1 MRTLNV
7 LVTGAGGPL
16 GQSIMKA
23 VRYASLP
30 CRLVAT
36 DRHPLSVGFH
46 WADSHYILPT
56 ADEPGYLAQLAAICR
71 EERVDAVLIGS
82 EGEMHV
88 LAQEKGAF
96 ERETGARIIVSSPE
110 VLCIST
116 DKWETTRFLAA
127 HGLDYP
133 RSALPEELEQ
143 MEALVA
149 DLGFPLIV
157 KPRNSS
163 GSKGLFKVQ
172 SQRELMHVLP
182 LVDRPIVQEYLRPDD
197 QEYTTAAF
205 VDDTGQPQGT
215 VVMRRELAAGLTYR
229 ARVEDH
235 PVVAA
240 TAQAVASALRPL
252 GPCNVQLR
260 LTRRGPVPFEIN
272 ARFSSTTS
280 IRACFGYNEVEM
292 ALRCYVLGERIRP
305 PRPRR
310 GVALRFWEELYLPE
324 LADTMVPA
332 QSVREARRVSQLMM
346 HGRQSDDT
354 TGIA

>member
-1 MRTLNV
+1 MKTGNV

-23 VRYASLP
+23 VRRASLP

-46 WADSHYILPT
+46 WADSHYVLPT
-56 ADEPGYLAQLAAICR
+56 AGEPGYLPQLAAICR

-88 LAQEKGAF
+88 LAQEKETF
-96 ERETGARIIVSSPE
+96 ERDTGARIIVSPPE
-110 VLCIST
+110 VLRIST
-116 DKWETTRFLAA
+116 DKWETARFLAT
-127 HGLDYP
+127 HSLDYP

-143 MEALVA
+143 LEALIA

-163 GSKGLFKVQ
+163 GSKGLFKVR
-172 SQRELMHVLP
+172 SQQELERVLS
-182 LVDRPIVQEYLRPDD
+182 LVHRPVVQEYLQPDD

-205 VDDTGQPQGT
+205 VDDTGQPQG
-215 VVMRRELAAGLTYR
+215 VIVIRRELAAGLTYR
-229 ARVEDH
+229 AWVEEN

-240 TAQAVASALRPL
+240 TTQEVACALRPL

-260 LTRRGPVPFEIN
+260 LTERGPVPFEIN

-280 IRACFGYNEVEM
+280 IRAYFGYNEVEM
-292 ALRCYVLGERIRP
+292 ALRCYVLKERIEP
-305 PRPRR
+305 PCPRR
-310 GVALRFWEELYLPE
+310 GVALRFWEESYLSE
-324 LADTMVPA
+324 LADIPA
-332 QSVREARRVSQLMM
+332 SSQSVRKAAGVL
-346 HGRQSDDT
+346 
-354 TGIA
+354 

>member
-46 WADSHYILPT
+46 WADSHYVLPT
-56 ADEPGYLAQLAAICR
+56 AEEPGYVAQLAAICW

-88 LAQEKGAF
+88 MAQEKGAF
-96 ERETGARIIVSSPE
+96 ERETGARVIVSPPE
-110 VLCIST
+110 VLRIST
-116 DKWETTRFLAA
+116 
-127 HGLDYP
+127 

-163 GSKGLFKVQ
+163 GSKGLFKVH
-172 SQRELMHVLP
+172 SQRELALVLQLMH
-182 LVDRPIVQEYLRPDD
+182 RPVVQEYLQPDD

-292 ALRCYVLGERIRP
+292 ALRCYVLGERITP
-305 PRPRR
+305 PHPRR

-332 QSVREARRVSQLMM
+332 QSVREARRVS
-346 HGRQSDDT
+346 
-354 TGIA
+354 

>member
-1 MRTLNV
+1 MKTLNV
-7 LVTGAGGPL
+7 LVTGAGGPV

-23 VRYASLP
+23 VRCASVP

-46 WADSHYILPT
+46 WADSHYVLPT
-56 ADEPGYLAQLAAICR
+56 AEEPRYLAQLAAICQ
-71 EERVDAVLIGS
+71 EEPVDAVLIGS

-88 LAQEKGAF
+88 LAQEKETF
-96 ERETGARIIVSSPE
+96 ERDTGARIIVSPPE
-110 VLCIST
+110 VLRISS
-116 DKWETTRFLAA
+116 DKRETARFLAA

-133 RSALPEELEQ
+133 RSASPEESEQ
-143 MEALVA
+143 LEALVA

-157 KPRNSS
+157 KPRTSA
-163 GSKGLFKVQ
+163 GSKGLFKVR
-172 SQRELMHVLP
+172 SQRELRHVLP
-182 LVDRPIVQEYLRPDD
+182 LVDRPVVQEYLHPDD

-205 VDDTGQPQGT
+205 VDDTGEPQGAI
-215 VVMRRELAAGLTYR
+215 VMRRELAAGLTYR
-229 ARVEDH
+229 AWVEEN

-240 TAQAVASALRPL
+240 TAQAVAGALRPL

-260 LTRRGPVPFEIN
+260 LTERGPVPFEIN

-280 IRACFGYNEVEM
+280 MRAHFGYNEVEM
-292 ALRCYVLGERIRP
+292 ALRCYVLGERVTP

-324 LADTMVPA
+324 LADTMPPA
-332 QSVREARRVSQLMM
+332 PSVREARRVS
-346 HGRQSDDT
+346 
-354 TGIA
+354 